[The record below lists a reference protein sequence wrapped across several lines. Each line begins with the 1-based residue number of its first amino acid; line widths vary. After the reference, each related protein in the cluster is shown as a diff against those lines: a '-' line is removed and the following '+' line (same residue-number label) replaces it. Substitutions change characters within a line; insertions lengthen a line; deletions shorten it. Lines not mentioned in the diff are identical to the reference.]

1 MLQVEGFHS
10 GLNSRFRVVHPSL
23 RLFLDWLQKYQYE
36 VQCRGLQLLA
46 GRSPKSRPAAY
57 VQVDADL
64 WAAKVNYSMEYGNL
78 FVYGFITPAIVRKFQ
93 AATEKYLSRV
103 CYVVAGQ

>member
-1 MLQVEGFHS
+1 M
-10 GLNSRFRVVHPSL
+10 VHPSL
-23 RLFLDWLQKYQYE
+23 RPFLDWLQKYQYE
-36 VQCRGLQLLA
+36 VQSHGLQLLA

-64 WAAKVNYSMEYGNL
+64 WAAKVDYSMEYGNL
-78 FVYGFITPAIVRKFQ
+78 FVYGFITPAIVRKFR